1 MNCPKCGEVSS
12 DKDLFCG
19 SCGTFLNRVSTGIEP
34 GTSSEGEKEATN
46 TPELPMVAFGE
57 SIGRGFRNYITF
69 SGRATRAEYWWF
81 FLFVQAVSL
90 ASVVPI
96 VGWIIS
102 LLGSLAL
109 IIPQISISVRRLHD
123 IGKTGWWVLVW
134 YGTLAAG
141 WGFWG
146 IGFMTKLIGAEES
159 GKTDTEIEAIFQN
172 WFIWAAILGLASIA
186 IMIWWIM
193 WFVKKGDKGTNKY
206 GLDPREPS

>member
-34 GTSSEGEKEATN
+34 GTSSEEEKEAAN
-46 TPELPMVAFGE
+46 TPELPMVEFGE

-134 YGTLAAG
+134 YGTLATG
-141 WGFWG
+141 WVFWG
-146 IGFMTKLIGAEES
+146 IGFMAKLIGLEES
-159 GKTDTEIEAIFQN
+159 GKTDTEIEAIYQN

-193 WFVKKGDKGTNKY
+193 WFVKKGNKGPNKY
-206 GLDPREPS
+206 GLDPREPA